1 MSSGDV
7 ERYTSAHGEIGIH
20 LTAPQ
25 ANRLLLAIEMLEQR
39 AGLDPAFAELRDLL
53 RTGLVTKSS
62 GDTDSTPS
70 TE

>member
-1 MSSGDV
+1 MNPGDV

-20 LTAPQ
+20 LSAPQ

-39 AGLDPAFAELRDLL
+39 AGLDPAFTELRELL
-53 RTGLVTKSS
+53 KTGLATKSS
-62 GDTDSTPS
+62 GDTDSAPS